1 MDLRYKFNHRW
12 LNSIISLGLIG
23 YYPLFDRDWIGKIQ
37 DIGSKNL
44 TVKEKQRVHKVINKL
59 KNTQGLDK
67 KRTVFSSQSEEDQ
80 ILFMKAFTDFIT
92 GKKID
97 ENMELH

>member
-1 MDLRYKFNHRW
+1 MDLRYKFNHRRAKLNHFTWSYW
-12 LNSIISLGLIG
+12 LL
-23 YYPLFDRDWIGKIQ
+23 PLFDRDWIGKIQ

-67 KRTVFSSQSEEDQ
+67 RTVFSSQSEEDQ
-80 ILFMKAFTDFIT
+80 ILFMKATDFIT